1 MIDARAIVGQS
12 AEIEPGVTIGAFTVV
27 EDGVSI
33 GANTW
38 IGPHVVI
45 RRNTTIG
52 KRNKIYQFSSIGEDP
67 QYSGYQGEETFLEIG
82 DDNIVREYCTL
93 NRGSPAGSGVTKVGN
108 GNLIMAYVHIAH
120 DSTLGNNVVF
130 ANGASLAGHVE
141 INDYAIL
148 GGFTLV
154 HQFCRVGAYSMTGIG
169 TVCVKDVPPY
179 VLAVGNV
186 ASPKGLNVRGLRR
199 HGFEDSVIVG
209 LKKAYRVIYRH
220 QLSLT
225 EIIIELDRLAESY
238 DEIKKLVKFIR
249 TSQRGIIRK

>member
-1 MIDARAIVGQS
+1 MIDSRAIVGKLV
-12 AEIEPGVTIGAFTVV
+12 EIDSDVSIGPFTIV
-27 EDGVSI
+27 EDGVTI

-45 RRNTTIG
+45 RKNTTIG
-52 KRNKIYQFSSIGEDP
+52 KRNKIFQFTSLGEDP
-67 QYSGYQGEETFLEIG
+67 QYADYQGEETFLKIG
-82 DDNIVREYCTL
+82 DDNVIREFCTL

-120 DSTLGNNVVF
+120 DSILGDKVVF

-141 INDYAIL
+141 VDNHAIL

-154 HQFCRVGAYSMTGIG
+154 HQFCRIGAYSMTGIG

-186 ASPKGLNVRGLRR
+186 ASPKGLNIRGLRR
-199 HGFEDSVIVG
+199 HGFDANSIDC

-220 QLSLT
+220 NLNLT
-225 EIIIELDRLAESY
+225 EILSELDRLAES
-238 DEIKKLVKFIR
+238 DDKVEKLVKFVR